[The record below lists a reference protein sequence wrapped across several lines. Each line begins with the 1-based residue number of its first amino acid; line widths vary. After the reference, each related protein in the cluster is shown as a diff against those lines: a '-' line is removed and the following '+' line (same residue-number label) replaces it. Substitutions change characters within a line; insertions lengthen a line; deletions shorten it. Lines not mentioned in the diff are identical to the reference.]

1 MGHLIHTISAIEL
14 IPLVGDARDCGKW
27 NRENFSE
34 MDFGTDLD
42 LNDKGGLG
50 GGEYRYNF
58 ELEVGT
64 PDLGRVR
71 FQERAPCLISN
82 HTEINLI

>member
-1 MGHLIHTISAIEL
+1 
-14 IPLVGDARDCGKW
+14 
-27 NRENFSE
+27 

-50 GGEYRYNF
+50 GRGGEYRYNF
-58 ELEVGT
+58 ELEEGT

-71 FQERAPCLISN
+71 FQEGAPCLISN
-82 HTEINLI
+82 HTEINWI